1 MHGHWQLASNVYCLL
16 FEPEN
21 DRDNV
26 HSRMYLLGEKM
37 SRARLRTTGHKTAS
51 RIIVIDILQDLTGNS
66 ECQLCRTCEMHVVTY
81 KIVTSSIE
89 EWIRVNFFN
98 LGGRRI

>member
-1 MHGHWQLASNVYCLL
+1 
-16 FEPEN
+16 
-21 DRDNV
+21 
-26 HSRMYLLGEKM
+26 
-37 SRARLRTTGHKTAS
+37 
-51 RIIVIDILQDLTGNS
+51 
-66 ECQLCRTCEMHVVTY
+66 MHVVTY